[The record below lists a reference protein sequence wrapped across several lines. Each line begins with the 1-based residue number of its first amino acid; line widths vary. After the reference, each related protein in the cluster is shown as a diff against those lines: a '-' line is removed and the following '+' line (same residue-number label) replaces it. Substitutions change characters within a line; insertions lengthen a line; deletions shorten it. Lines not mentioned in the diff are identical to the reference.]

1 MIASR
6 YQSDSSYQLPKIQK
20 RAKLRSDDKISSEEV
35 FEDKRVEDIRNDI
48 LKTIKKLKEIDL
60 ED

>member
-1 MIASR
+1 M
-6 YQSDSSYQLPKIQK
+6 IQK
-20 RAKLRSDDKISSEEV
+20 RTKPGSSDEISSEV

-48 LKTIKKLKEIDL
+48 LETIKKLKEIDL